1 MAHTCSASP
10 FAASSCIEIWTA
22 PDCFGPH
29 GIHIPLEV
37 LKKNMASW
45 VFRTGSNKTSFTCDN
60 QGKKISQEHLKKRQC
75 WLISINPF
83 LQRHNLLKT
92 HSKRHL
98 ICNSFIYL
106 FFLIDRKQCTF
117 FFLFWNSS
125 PMHLHKRKY
134 QNQKTPR
141 SCELNFQNHFQS
153 NCGVYLLNAPVQ
165 IKTQQAWWDFAVWTR
180 WLHSQKTIPH

>member
-60 QGKKISQEHLKKRQC
+60 QGKKISQEHLKAMLANFNQ
-75 WLISINPF
+75 PF
-83 LQRHNLLKT
+83 FTERHNQPKT

-106 FFLIDRKQCTF
+106 FILIDRKQCTF
-117 FFLFWNSS
+117 FFFFET
-125 PMHLHKRKY
+125 HLLCTYTNGNIRTRK
-134 QNQKTPR
+134 PLGLA
-141 SCELNFQNHFQS
+141 S
-153 NCGVYLLNAPVQ
+153 
-165 IKTQQAWWDFAVWTR
+165 
-180 WLHSQKTIPH
+180 